1 MSHQPL
7 PDRACRHALAASLLL
22 LGGLCQAPLAQAEGD
37 AAATPPLAALALASA
52 SAPPTP
58 PASGFEAQLLVLV
71 NRHRTA
77 HGLPALQED
86 GPLTAIA
93 QVQSQA
99 MAGRQRLSH
108 DGFEQRF
115 RQAGGQVCVE
125 NLASG
130 YRRAETLLAGW
141 QASPGHDHNLLDAR
155 VSHAGIGRTNGFVA
169 LIACRFGKP

>member
-1 MSHQPL
+1 M
-7 PDRACRHALAASLLL
+7 
-22 LGGLCQAPLAQAEGD
+22 
-37 AAATPPLAALALASA
+37 
-52 SAPPTP
+52 
-58 PASGFEAQLLVLV
+58 
-71 NRHRTA
+71 
-77 HGLPALQED
+77 
-86 GPLTAIA
+86 TAIA

-108 DGFEQRF
+108 DGFELRF

-141 QASPGHDHNLLDAR
+141 QASPGHDRNLLDAR

-169 LIACRFGKP
+169 LLACRFGRP